1 MAGRIIRKL
10 VKWFFVVLNLLASAV
25 FLIACL
31 APYINTHQWPAMG
44 FLSLA
49 VPYLA
54 ILLFFS
60 ILFWL
65 VLKPVIALVPVF
77 TLLIGWKQLSVIMA
91 WHIQRGFT
99 EQKSDTTLRVIQ
111 WNVRGLYGISNSSYT
126 QHRNRQEIAALIN
139 RQHPDIICMQEFNST
154 NLANGAKPDNISLFT
169 AATPYYFF
177 SRDYT
182 NKKKTYSSGAILF
195 SKYPIIDSGRIQLPD
210 PNYESIIYVDI
221 VKGNDTMRIFT
232 THLESYHFTAEDYA
246 NMEKIRET
254 DAEMLEASKNLYSK
268 MSLAFARQGEQSNL
282 VRSIMDKSPY
292 PAILCG
298 DFNAVPSSYTYFKV
312 RGNWQDAF
320 LASSFGIGKSYN
332 GLAPTLRIDY
342 ILPDNHYIVNQ
353 FQMVDEGLSDHH
365 MLVSDVQLK
374 K

>member
-1 MAGRIIRKL
+1 
-10 VKWFFVVLNLLASAV
+10 
-25 FLIACL
+25 
-31 APYINTHQWPAMG
+31 
-44 FLSLA
+44 
-49 VPYLA
+49 
-54 ILLFFS
+54 
-60 ILFWL
+60 
-65 VLKPVIALVPVF
+65 
-77 TLLIGWKQLSVIMA
+77 
-91 WHIQRGFT
+91 
-99 EQKSDTTLRVIQ
+99 
-111 WNVRGLYGISNSSYT
+111 
-126 QHRNRQEIAALIN
+126 
-139 RQHPDIICMQEFNST
+139 
-154 NLANGAKPDNISLFT
+154 
-169 AATPYYFF
+169 
-177 SRDYT
+177 
-182 NKKKTYSSGAILF
+182 
-195 SKYPIIDSGRIQLPD
+195 
-210 PNYESIIYVDI
+210 
-221 VKGNDTMRIFT
+221 MRIFT